1 MSPDRLRLSV
11 VVATYNRPALI
22 ERLLTQLSA
31 QTLPPGDFE
40 VVVVDDGSREPVRP
54 RLTAR
59 EWPFS
64 LRVEEQS
71 NTGQATAR
79 HRGILASHG
88 EVLVI
93 VDDDMQ
99 VGSDFLARHLE
110 LHPAGSH
117 RVVLGRIRPPPEG
130 MALPER
136 WHQRNLDRI
145 HERGRE
151 GAAVHG
157 NSMYTGNASLRRA
170 DYLAVGGFDTSL
182 RQAEDVEIGLRLE
195 RHGVEF
201 VLSED
206 AWTVNGSDHT
216 SVTRWR
222 ERARNY
228 GRHDLAISRKH
239 SDLVHQRPWR
249 LKPPL
254 AVAAVFP
261 PLGKAL
267 APVAWALATGLDRAG
282 LEGPALTA
290 ATVTY
295 GLDYYRGVRDE
306 LGSAGAVARDF
317 SDWWLDPADL
327 PADRRRSL
335 LRRFFASVRADQATM
350 RGYESKY
357 GHADGGRGSIAAD
370 AVKRI
375 GFQVML
381 AVRWMHLLRDAG
393 LRVPAMA
400 VSRLIRHLYGSD
412 VHWDAD
418 FAPGVM
424 VIHGMGLA
432 VSHAA
437 RIGPG
442 CMIFQNVTLGMGTD
456 PATRETGAPTLEANV
471 HVGPGCTLIGPITV
485 GEGSKLMAGAVLS
498 RSVPPRSLVEPAGV
512 EVRPREGRVGVVTE
526 PRAKAGG

>member
-1 MSPDRLRLSV
+1 MTNERPRLSV

-22 ERLLTQLSA
+22 ERLLAQLAA
-31 QTLPPGDFE
+31 QTLSPDDFE
-40 VVVVDDGSREPVRP
+40 VVVIDDGSREPVGP
-54 RLTAR
+54 RLAKR
-59 EWPFS
+59 AWPFA

-71 NTGQATAR
+71 NSGQATAR
-79 HRGILASHG
+79 HRGVLASRG
-88 EVLVI
+88 EILVI

-99 VGSDFLARHLE
+99 LGPDFLLHHLD
-110 LHPAGSH
+110 LHPTGSH

-145 HERGRE
+145 HERARD
-151 GAAVHG
+151 GAVVHG
-157 NSMYTGNASLRRA
+157 NSMYTGNVSLRRS

-216 SVTRWR
+216 SVARWR

-239 SDLVHQRPWR
+239 PDLIHQRPWR

-254 AVAAVFP
+254 AVSAVFP

-267 APVAWALATGLDRAG
+267 APVAWAVAAALDRAG

-295 GLDYYRGVRDE
+295 GLDYYQGVRDE
-306 LGSAGAVARDF
+306 LGSTAAVAGDLA
-317 SDWWLDPADL
+317 DWWLDPADL
-327 PADRRRSL
+327 PADRRQHL
-335 LRRFFASVRADQATM
+335 VRRFLASVRADHATM
-350 RGYESKY
+350 RSYEAKY
-357 GHADGGRGSIAAD
+357 GHVDGSPSSLAAD

-375 GFQVML
+375 GFQIMVS
-381 AVRWMHLLRDAG
+381 VRWMHLLRDAG
-393 LRVPAMA
+393 LRVPAMMA
-400 VSRLIRHLYGSD
+400 SRLIRHLYGSD

-418 FAPGVM
+418 IAPGVM
-424 VIHGMGLA
+424 LVHGMGLA

-442 CMIFQNVTLGMGTD
+442 CMIFQNVTLGMNVD
-456 PATRETGAPTLEANV
+456 PVTRETGAPTLEANV
-471 HVGPGCTLIGPITV
+471 HVGPGCTLVGPITV

-512 EVRPREGRVGVVTE
+512 GVRPREGRVGVVAE
-526 PRAKAGG
+526 PRAEAGA